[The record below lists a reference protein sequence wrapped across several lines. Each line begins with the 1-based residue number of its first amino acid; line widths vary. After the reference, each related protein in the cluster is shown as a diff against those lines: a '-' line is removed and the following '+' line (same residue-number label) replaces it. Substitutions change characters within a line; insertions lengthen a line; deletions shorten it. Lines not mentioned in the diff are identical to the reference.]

1 MNPEMTK
8 GIHLSGVS
16 RSFGEIRAVD
26 SLTIDVPRGSVAV
39 LLGPNGAGKTTTVR
53 LITGSL
59 KPNAGTIGVLGMD
72 PAVDGDEIRRR
83 SGVVPP
89 KPALY
94 DRLTGQDN
102 LEYAAKI
109 WDADPSTIKSA
120 AGRFGIDH
128 ALHMKVAGY
137 STGMRTRLALA
148 RAVLHN
154 PEILLLDEPTAGLD
168 PESARAVLDLI
179 RELAGSGRTVIMA
192 THLLH
197 EAEGIADQVILM
209 GAGQA
214 RAAGHPTD
222 LAARYMKDPV
232 VIVDA
237 ENRDL
242 LKDLERYD
250 GVKGSVW
257 NGALHVTLDSI
268 EILPDMVAGLVADG
282 VRLTRVEPMA
292 ATLEHLYFE
301 MQRQLREANP
311 GAIPPP
317 EVPA

>member
-1 MNPEMTK
+1 MTN
-8 GIHLSGVS
+8 GIHLGGVS

-26 SLTIDVPRGSVAV
+26 NLTFEVPRGSVTV

-59 KPNAGTIGVLGMD
+59 PADAGTISVLGLD
-72 PAVDGDEIRRR
+72 PRVDGDQLRRI

-94 DRLTGQDN
+94 DRLSGRDN
-102 LEYAAKI
+102 LEYAAQI
-109 WDADPSTIKSA
+109 WDAPSDAIDA
-120 AGRFGIDH
+120 AAARFGIGD
-128 ALHMKVAGY
+128 ALHLSVGGY

-148 RAVLHN
+148 RAVLHD

-197 EAEGIADQVILM
+197 EAEGIADQVVLM

-214 RAAGHPTD
+214 RAAGHPAE

-232 VIVDA
+232 VIIDA
-237 ENRDL
+237 ENREH
-242 LKDLERYD
+242 LKGLADRD
-250 GVKGSVW
+250 GVVSASW
-257 NGALHVTLDSI
+257 NGALHVTLESI
-268 EILPDMVAGLVADG
+268 EILPELVASLVGDG
-282 VRLTRVEPMA
+282 VRITRIQPLA
-292 ATLEHLYFE
+292 ATLEYLYFE
-301 MQRQLREANP
+301 MQRQLGET
-311 GAIPPP
+311 PPP
-317 EVPA
+317 APTVSS

>member
-1 MNPEMTK
+1 MNPMMTK

-16 RSFGEIRAVD
+16 RSFGNIRAVND
-26 SLTIDVPRGSVAV
+26 LTIDVPRGSVAV

-59 KPNAGTIGVLGMD
+59 RPDAGSIDVLGMD
-72 PAVDGDEIRRR
+72 PESDGDEIRRR

-94 DRLTGQDN
+94 DRLTGRHN
-102 LEYAAKI
+102 LEYAAAI
-109 WDADPSTIKSA
+109 WDAPLDTIDDA
-120 AGRFGIDH
+120 AARFGIEH
-128 ALHMKVAGY
+128 ALHLKVAGY

-148 RAVLHN
+148 RAVLHD

-179 RELAGSGRTVIMA
+179 RELAGTGRTVIMA

-209 GAGQA
+209 GAGHAQ
-214 RAAGHPTD
+214 AAGHPVD

-232 VIVDA
+232 VIIDA

-242 LKDLERYD
+242 LKDLDARE
-250 GVKGSVW
+250 GVKGATW
-257 NGALHVTLDSI
+257 NGALHVTLESI
-268 EILPDMVAGLVADG
+268 EVLPDMVADLVRDG
-282 VRLTRVEPMA
+282 IRITRIEPMA

-301 MQRQLREANP
+301 MQRQLRETTP
-311 GAIPPP
+311 DSIPPP
-317 EVPA
+317 EVPS

>member
-1 MNPEMTK
+1 MNSEMTK

-26 SLTIDVPRGSVAV
+26 SLTIDVPKGSVAV

-59 KPNAGTIGVLGMD
+59 KPNAGTISVLEMD

-102 LEYAAKI
+102 LEYAAQI
-109 WDADPSTIKSA
+109 WDADPSTIKDA
-120 AGRFGIDH
+120 AARFGIDH

-179 RELAGSGRTVIMA
+179 RELAGTGRTVIMA

-209 GAGQA
+209 GAGHA
-214 RAAGHPTD
+214 RAAGHPTE

-237 ENRDL
+237 ENRNL
-242 LKDLERYD
+242 LKDLDRYR

-268 EILPDMVAGLVADG
+268 EVLPDMVAGLVADG

-301 MQRQLREANP
+301 MQRQLRQANP

-317 EVPA
+317 EVQP